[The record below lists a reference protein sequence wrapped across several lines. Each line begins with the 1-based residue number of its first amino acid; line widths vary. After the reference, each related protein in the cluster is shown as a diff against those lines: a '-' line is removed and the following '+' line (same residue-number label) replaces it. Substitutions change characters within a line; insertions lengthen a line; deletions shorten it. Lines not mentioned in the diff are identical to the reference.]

1 MSINLFSSQLPVE
14 PLFWCS
20 TKQHYNFM
28 ESSRNSSSSN
38 HNNNTELEEIIEIPK
53 EHLFEKPL
61 TPSDVGKLNRL
72 VIPKQNA
79 EKYFPLNGPIIES
92 GEKGFLLSFEDEL
105 GKLWKFRYSYW
116 NSSQSYVLT
125 KGWTRFVKEK
135 KLDAGDV
142 VLFER
147 HRLDGDRQ
155 FIGWRRKSGSS
166 ADAAATTVAPPGGGG
181 GGGWAQLHPHP
192 SAGVPYQ
199 SDFIHAGRGV
209 MHNQT
214 TANGNNTRRQ
224 VRLFGVNLE
233 CEVDDSSSWSEPSD
247 GSLSSSQ
254 HQQSQ
259 EYQGQA
265 GQHYYQYQVHYS
277 NPHAVPAATSYNH
290 NYHNNMD
297 MDYSRN
303 VNQMRYHQG

>member
-1 MSINLFSSQLPVE
+1 MSINLFSSQVPSE
-14 PLFWCS
+14 ALFCYS

-28 ESSRNSSSSN
+28 ESSRNSSSPN
-38 HNNNTELEEIIEIPK
+38 HNNNNAQLEEIIEIPK

-79 EKYFPLNGPIIES
+79 EKYFPLNGSINEA

-125 KGWTRFVKEK
+125 KGWSRFVKEK

-155 FIGWRRKSGSS
+155 FIGWRRKN
-166 ADAAATTVAPPGGGG
+166 AAATTTVAPLG
-181 GGGWAQLHPHP
+181 GGGWAQLHPYP

-199 SDFIHAGRGV
+199 PDFIHAGRGV
-209 MHNQT
+209 MHNQ

-224 VRLFGVNLE
+224 VRLFGVNLD
-233 CEVDDSSSWSEPSD
+233 CEVDDSSSWSEPSTSD

-265 GQHYYQYQVHYS
+265 GQHYYQYQVQYN
-277 NPHAVPAATSYNH
+277 NPHALPGATSYDH

-297 MDYSRN
+297 MDDSRN